1 MSGTEN
7 NKAQSA
13 GKEAIMANSFSVF
26 FTRNHNAGALAGL
39 ATDEVVS
46 FPSLASAER
55 YAAGIRRRAGFTN
68 VRIVQR

>member
-1 MSGTEN
+1 
-7 NKAQSA
+7 
-13 GKEAIMANSFSVF
+13 MANSFSVF